1 MRRTR
6 TTIKKGTSYRFSLSF
21 PNSPQNTIANFVY
34 KNCEIKACTLL
45 RCKLLVMFEWRPVS
59 RSSVFDK
66 YMEGFFCP
74 LLMGENIKWTL
85 LWKREFWKIFRT
97 QEKGKKKT
105 INCICPARW
114 YDTLL
119 FILKQQIWLFWTDP
133 DTQFTLISF
142 FTESFPGYGYC
153 FTVMQLHLK
162 VSHLWVKGP
171 MITEYCFLYKAR
183 LITMFQLGWGL
194 LDKCWEWRKVLIP
207 ACVLLF
213 T

>member
-1 MRRTR
+1 M
-6 TTIKKGTSYRFSLSF
+6 
-21 PNSPQNTIANFVY
+21 
-34 KNCEIKACTLL
+34 KACTLS
-45 RCKLLVMFEWRPVS
+45 RCKLLVMFEWCPVS
-59 RSSVFDK
+59 GSSVFDK
-66 YMEGFFCP
+66 YMEVFWFFLSP
-74 LLMGENIKWTL
+74 SNGRKYKINFIMEKT
-85 LWKREFWKIFRT
+85 EFWKIFRT
-97 QEKGKKKT
+97 QEKEKKQT
-105 INCICPARW
+105 NINCVCPARW

-119 FILKQQIWLFWTDP
+119 FILKQQIWLFWKDP

-142 FTESFPGYGYC
+142 CTESFPGYGYC

-213 T
+213 TLILL